1 MLSDALALALL
12 ALGAH
17 IGQQP
22 PVGATGVRPEPA
34 DVVWRYDT
42 GG

>member
-1 MLSDALALALL
+1 MVSSALALSLL
-12 ALGAH
+12 ALGA
-17 IGQQP
+17 GAGRQP
-22 PVGATGVRPEPA
+22 PVGANGVTAEPA